1 MSYRKAISQ
10 VLKTASAKM
19 RKLESESQML
29 KSKLAELAKQLE
41 EQEKLSQANKIAMD
55 LTLDEEVVRA
65 ITEKTA
71 QLKTQDL
78 KVVKTALELGVA
90 PNSKL
95 ASLGEL
101 DNSPSSNPGTIQDPK
116 KAFLAILEGKR

>member
-1 MSYRKAISQ
+1 MADRKAVSQ

-29 KSKLAELAKQLE
+29 KAKLAELEKKIE
-41 EQEKLSQANKIAMD
+41 DQEKTSQANKMAMD
-55 LTLDEEVVRA
+55 LTLDEEVVKT

-78 KVVKTALELGVA
+78 KVVKAALELGV
-90 PNSKL
+90 PGSKV
-95 ASLGEL
+95 ASLGDL
-101 DNSPSSNPGTIQDPK
+101 DSTSSARADTIQDPK
-116 KAFLAILEGKR
+116 KAFISILEGKR